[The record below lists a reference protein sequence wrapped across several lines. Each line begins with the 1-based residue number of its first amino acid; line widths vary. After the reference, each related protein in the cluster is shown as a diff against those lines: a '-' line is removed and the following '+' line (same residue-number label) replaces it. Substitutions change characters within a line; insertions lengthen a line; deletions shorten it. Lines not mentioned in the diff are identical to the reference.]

1 LDSRTRLKRAA
12 LSALRWA
19 ERAAQRA
26 GVSLSEWEG
35 EFLQSVTSRVAAF
48 GAAFADP
55 HKGAPG
61 AALSNL
67 QGAKLREISRKAR
80 GKQAAPRDPWAKS
93 RSKKPRGA
101 RKGGET

>member
-12 LSALRWA
+12 LSALRRA

-35 EFLQSVTSRVAAF
+35 EFLQSVRSRVAAF
-48 GAAFADP
+48 GNAFVDP
-55 HKGAPG
+55 QKGAPG

-67 QGAKLREISRKAR
+67 QGAKLKEISRKAR
-80 GKQAAPRDPWAKS
+80 GKPAAPRDRWTRS